1 MKNLFKYIKSYR
13 LEMILGPL
21 FKLLEASFELF
32 VPLVVASII
41 DKGIGNS
48 DSAHTV
54 RMTLVLA
61 ALGFVGLVCAVSA
74 QFFSAKA
81 ATGFAR
87 NLRNA
92 LFDKIQSLGFTDLD
106 DIGASTL
113 ITRMT
118 SDVNQVQTGT
128 NLTLRLLLR
137 SPFIVFGALIMAF
150 TIDGGL
156 ALIFAI
162 TIAILFAV
170 VFAIMLISIP
180 LYRKNQE
187 KLDRVFLSVKE
198 NLAGARVIR
207 AFCRENRESEDFRKK
222 NNALYGGQMAV
233 GRFSGLL
240 GPLTYLV
247 INTAVILLINAGA
260 VKVDGGDLTQGQL
273 IALYNYMA
281 QILVELIKL
290 ADLII
295 TITRSL
301 ACADRIQRALSA
313 SPFDDR
319 SGADA
324 GVADGEYKVTFDNAA
339 LRYNSYSE
347 NAIENINLK
356 VRPGETV
363 GIIGATGSG
372 KSSLVG
378 LIPRFYPC
386 TDGVVRIDGR
396 DVKSFDEHELRR
408 RIGFVMQK
416 TELFSGTVRDNIRQG
431 KADATDDEIKEAL
444 AAAQV
449 LDIVNEKGG
458 LDAPVAERGKNFSGG
473 QRQRLSIARAL
484 VAKPE
489 ILILDDSSSA
499 LDFATDAALRAAISS
514 LPYDP
519 TVFIVSQ
526 RASSLMHADR
536 IVLLEDGRIL
546 SSGTHESLMDNCPEY
561 RDIYHLQFSGNGK
574 GGAA

>member
-1 MKNLFKYIKSYR
+1 MKNLFKYLKSYK

-41 DKGIGNS
+41 DKGIGGT
-48 DSAHTV
+48 DTPHTV
-54 RMTLVLA
+54 RMALVLA
-61 ALGFVGLVCAVSA
+61 ALGLVGFICAVSA

-92 LFDKIQSLGFTDLD
+92 LFEKIQTLGFTDID
-106 DIGASTL
+106 DIGTSTL

-150 TIDGGL
+150 TIDAGL
-156 ALIFAI
+156 ASIFAV
-162 TIAILFAV
+162 TIAILFAI

-180 LYRKNQE
+180 LYKKNQE
-187 KLDRVFLSVKE
+187 KLDKVFLSVKE

-207 AFCRENRESEDFRKK
+207 AFCREEREAGEFRRR
-222 NNALYGGQMAV
+222 NDALYTGQTAV

-247 INTAVILLINAGA
+247 INVAVILLINAGA
-260 VKVDGGDLTQGQL
+260 VKVDSGILTEGQM

-301 ACADRIQRALSA
+301 ACADRIQKVLADP
-313 SPFDDR
+313 PFDDR
-319 SGADA
+319 KGATEAEGDRSFK
-324 GVADGEYKVTFDNAA
+324 VAFENVS
-339 LRYNSYSE
+339 LRYDSYSE
-347 NAIENINLK
+347 NALEKIDLYVK
-356 VRPGETV
+356 PGETI

-378 LIPRFYPC
+378 MIPRFYPC
-386 TDGVVRIDGR
+386 TEGVVRVDGI
-396 DVKSFDEHELRR
+396 DVKTLDEHELRKK
-408 RIGFVMQK
+408 IGFVLQK
-416 TELFSGTVRDNIRQG
+416 TELFSGTVRDNVKQG
-431 KADATDDEIKEAL
+431 CPEATDEEITEAL
-444 AAAQV
+444 RAAQM
-449 LDIVNEKGG
+449 LDIVNGKGG

-484 VAKPE
+484 VSKPE

-499 LDFATDAALRAAISS
+499 LDFATDAALRSAISS

-536 IVLLEDGRIL
+536 IVLLEDGKI
-546 SSGTHESLMDNCPEY
+546 SACGTHKELLESSAGY
-561 RDIYHLQFSGNGK
+561 RDIYHLQFSETGK